1 MVSLSN
7 RLLGILTGFANAKYP
22 LIKDYC
28 FLAQMIV
35 V

>member
-1 MVSLSN
+1 MVNLSN
-7 RLLGILTGFANAKYP
+7 HLLDILTGFANAKYP
-22 LIKDYC
+22 LTKDYC